1 MKNHENDSPLKNPD
15 LWIYLD
21 EPIHEYSFD
30 VDLTNYTGAGKKLV
44 VYYMDECR
52 NAGNIAVFKPVHVVV
67 EDPEGNPMDDY
78 YIIGETPVIVLP
90 DDVPKH
96 PDPDFGFS
104 NWEIVPPGD
113 NPPGGGDPI

>member
-1 MKNHENDSPLKNPD
+1 MNIL
-15 LWIYLD
+15 
-21 EPIHEYSFD
+21 FD

-96 PDPDFGFS
+96 PDRISDSVTGKLFLGR
-104 NWEIVPPGD
+104 
-113 NPPGGGDPI
+113 